1 MALIPMEYAGGAL
14 IHSDSFPANTKT
26 NSAGAINVGGNV
38 SSKILLAGYDSGH
51 AYRLIPWV
59 RNDGLNYFQCLDS
72 SWTKLPEN
80 TTISGT
86 YYYIDTNVQV

>member
-1 MALIPMEYAGGAL
+1 MALIPMGKAGEVLVKSA
-14 IHSDSFPANTKT
+14 SFPANTKT

-38 SSKILLAGYDSGH
+38 SSRILLAGYDSGH
-51 AYRLIPWV
+51 AYRLVPWV

-80 TTISGT
+80 TVITGT
-86 YYYIDTNVQV
+86 YYYIDNDSV